1 MPEEMTS
8 VEVRSKL
15 VEALR
20 LDLVGPGVI
29 LGDAQEVLPQGPSRW
44 YLTGFLVPLGAKPE
58 QRADEEADDDFDN
71 AGEAGGTD
79 DDAADDKPAA
89 RPRYFPSSIGASV
102 LVPAAAKSL
111 RVCVRWGDYRRK
123 PESSEEWERKPREE
137 MVEVNLTEA
146 T

>member
-8 VEVRSKL
+8 SEVRSKL

-20 LDLVGPGVI
+20 LDLVGPGVN
-29 LGDAQEVLPQGPSRW
+29 LGDAYEVLPQAPSRW

-58 QRADEEADDDFDN
+58 QRADEEANDDFDN

-89 RPRYFPSSIGASV
+89 RPWYFPSSIGASV
-102 LVPAAAKSL
+102 LVPPARRANSIISSRSCLLRSLYPCSL
-111 RVCVRWGDYRRK
+111 RFGA
-123 PESSEEWERKPREE
+123 PLASFQE
-137 MVEVNLTEA
+137 
-146 T
+146 